1 MPRTTAGGPVSE
13 RALIRYSNPVWD
25 SSRWEGFELRSDDIV
40 ISTPPKCG
48 TTWTQMICALLIF
61 QTTTFEQPLSKISP
75 WIDMLTRPR
84 DEVVAELDAQQHRR
98 FIKTHTPLDGLPWS
112 DNVTYIDVGRDP
124 RDVALSMDHHIS
136 NMNFDAF
143 FAALASTASVDGG
156 TAPPVSAPTDPSTE
170 SLPEARPEAPPSD
183 RERFWM
189 WVDNPNPPT
198 EETSSLLRTL
208 RHHETFWD
216 ARDSDN
222 VVMLHYDDLRTDL
235 DRQMRALAV
244 KLDIEVAEDRWSDLV
259 EAATF
264 EQMRGNA
271 GTLAP
276 NTDVAIWHDNAQFF
290 HCGTSGQW
298 RALLDDADLR
308 RYDERVAQIVDRDL
322 AAWIHHRP

>member
-1 MPRTTAGGPVSE
+1 MSE

-25 SSRWEGFELRSDDIV
+25 SSRWEGFELRPDDIV

-112 DNVTYIDVGRDP
+112 DHVTYIDVGRDP

-143 FAALASTASVDGG
+143 FAALASTASVDRG
-156 TAPPVSAPTDPSTE
+156 TAPPVSAPTDSSTE

-183 RERFWM
+183 RDRFWM
-189 WVDNPNPPT
+189 WVDNPIPPT

-235 DRQMRALAV
+235 DGQMRALAV
-244 KLDIEVAEDRWSDLV
+244 KLDLEVAQDRWSDLV

-276 NTDVAIWHDNAQFF
+276 NTDVAIWRDNAQFF

-298 RALLDDADLR
+298 RALLDDNDLL